1 MPPSSPTPATPK
13 LLSTADLAQAVEL
26 VQKTAAAAVPA
37 QLVEVEARDG
47 DGGTVK
53 LQVLVGRDADGD
65 LDVLTLPITELDAL
79 ARARRLAEDPG
90 PDRREGTAAHQALS
104 SFIEHLKRFKE
115 SKATV
120 VWANPTHRQLVG
132 VLDYHEDGGA
142 PRWGKHRSIYPCPLS
157 EAWTAWGGEKG
168 LTLTQDQFAELLD
181 VRDAELHEG
190 AFGDGLQRGKVA
202 PSPAELVT
210 LATTLETFSH
220 LTAKRE
226 REASGRTKV
235 TFSQAD
241 GVAGTVAP
249 PAAFLINVRVFEDA
263 APQVLQVRLRVTV
276 EGAVAKFHVRIHR
289 ASELLRESFAELVA
303 EVKERA
309 EVPVFVGTPEA

>member
-1 MPPSSPTPATPK
+1 
-13 LLSTADLAQAVEL
+13 
-26 VQKTAAAAVPA
+26 
-37 QLVEVEARDG
+37 
-47 DGGTVK
+47 
-53 LQVLVGRDADGD
+53 VG
-65 LDVLTLPITELDAL
+65 L
-79 ARARRLAEDPG
+79 
-90 PDRREGTAAHQALS
+90 
-104 SFIEHLKRFKE
+104 F
-115 SKATV
+115 
-120 VWANPTHRQLVG
+120 
-132 VLDYHEDGGA
+132 DYHEAGEAGS
-142 PRWGKHRSIYPCPLS
+142 PRWGKHRAVYPCPLS

-181 VRDAELHEG
+181 ARDAELHEG
-190 AFGDGLQRGKVA
+190 TFGDGLLQGKPA
-202 PSPAELVT
+202 PTPADLVT
-210 LATTLETFSH
+210 LAATLETYSN

-249 PAAFLINVRVFEDA
+249 PAAFLVNIRVFEDGS
-263 APQVLQVRLRVTV
+263 PQVLQVRLRVTV